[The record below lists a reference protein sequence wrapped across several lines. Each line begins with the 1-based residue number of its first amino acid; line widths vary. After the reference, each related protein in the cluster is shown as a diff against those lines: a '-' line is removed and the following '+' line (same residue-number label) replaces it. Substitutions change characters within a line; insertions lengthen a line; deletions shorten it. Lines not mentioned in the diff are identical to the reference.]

1 MACNY
6 ACVNAS
12 FMTLRA
18 LLKTRLASAS
28 VTLSANQNRFRVAVA
43 AREVGQRT
51 KMFEVS
57 ATAVSAMWVRE

>member
-18 LLKTRLASAS
+18 LVKTRLASAS
-28 VTLSANQNRFRVAVA
+28 VTLSTNRNRFRVAVA
-43 AREVGQRT
+43 AHDVGQRT

-57 ATAVSAMWVRE
+57 AMAVSVMWDRE